1 MSIASA
7 LAACRSEI
15 LSFVK
20 SVVRLLQW
28 TVLIMILVLAA
39 SILRPPLDI
48 FSVQTCVAFGLIL
61 FSLLAIGLLAGSQT
75 PDRKTWVGVYAG
87 IATVGVASVFWAPKW
102 SGYIAGFP
110 FVLFGLVPN
119 VLFRLARRRAAAGYE
134 RAAAFY
140 ARLSCLFHPSAPV
153 RFETSFLIARALG
166 SIEEKIAAY
175 RALVPRATPEQFVL
189 LNCSIAA
196 DRDDWEGV
204 LGQLRSSGNRTD
216 PKWLEIRALGELGR
230 LEEMLRTYAS
240 AEPIL
245 TANDLRFCRLYVLA
259 HSGRA
264 DSVRLLLSTQL
275 RFVRAR
281 NKAYWIFI
289 ANTAAGGYGEEARLA
304 LASHVGPDADETFR
318 RIAQRHLDAAPTLCG
333 ATLSAESRG
342 TIAAIE
348 TTLQQA

>member
-1 MSIASA
+1 
-7 LAACRSEI
+7 LE
-15 LSFVK
+15 K
-20 SVVRLLQW
+20 
-28 TVLIMILVLAA
+28 
-39 SILRPPLDI
+39 
-48 FSVQTCVAFGLIL
+48 
-61 FSLLAIGLLAGSQT
+61 
-75 PDRKTWVGVYAG
+75 
-87 IATVGVASVFWAPKW
+87 
-102 SGYIAGFP
+102 
-110 FVLFGLVPN
+110 
-119 VLFRLARRRAAAGYE
+119 
-134 RAAAFY
+134 
-140 ARLSCLFHPSAPV
+140 
-153 RFETSFLIARALG
+153 
-166 SIEEKIAAY
+166 KIAAY
-175 RALVPRATPEQFVL
+175 RVLVPRSTPEQFVL

-204 LGQLRSSGNRTD
+204 LGELRSSGNRTD
-216 PKWLEIRALGELGR
+216 LKWLEIRALGELGR

-245 TANDLRFCRLYVLA
+245 TTNDLRLCRLYVLA

-289 ANTAAGGYGEEARLA
+289 ANTAAGGCGEEARLA
-304 LASHVGPDADETFR
+304 LAAYVGPDADETFR